1 MAKVTFRVN
10 FNNLKSIMDAD
21 RIKNNLERKGYRQVS
36 MKPYGYDKF
45 ILVYE
50 K

>member
-1 MAKVTFRVN
+1 MVKVIIKVN
-10 FNNLKSIMDAD
+10 FNNLTSISLAEKKK
-21 RIKNNLERKGYRQVS
+21 RKLENQGYRYVS